1 MFLTSIPI
9 KAILTYDII
18 KEYMVSFKQR
28 DIISIRHFNKEEL
41 LYILDLAKQ
50 MERITYT
57 DTLKDKILASLFFE
71 PSTRTRLSFESAM
84 QRLGGMVIGFADSG
98 ITSVAKGESLRDSV
112 KIIEGYCDIIVLR
125 HYLEGSA
132 QLAAD
137 VVNIPVINAGDGANQ
152 HPTQTFLDLYTIQ
165 KTKGALEG
173 LTIGFLGDLKYGRT
187 VHSLAYALA
196 YFGAEMFFISPP
208 GLRMPRDSIDELKDR
223 KVKCYE
229 NESLSGISKKLDVI
243 YCTRIQKERFADPV
257 EFEKVRGVYRLSKTM
272 LEELEIKK
280 DLKILHPLPR
290 VDEMDESLD
299 KTNYAV
305 YFHQARNGVPVRKA
319 ILSAVLGVIE

>member
-1 MFLTSIPI
+1 
-9 KAILTYDII
+9 
-18 KEYMVSFKQR
+18 MVSFKQR

-50 MERITYT
+50 MERINYT

-257 EFEKVRGVYRLSKTM
+257 EFEKVRGVYRLSKAT

>member
-1 MFLTSIPI
+1 
-9 KAILTYDII
+9 
-18 KEYMVSFKQR
+18 MVSFKQR

-229 NESLSGISKKLDVI
+229 NESLSDISKKLDVI
-243 YCTRIQKERFADPV
+243 YCTRIQRERFADPV
-257 EFEKVRGVYRLSKTM
+257 EFEKVRGVYRLSKAM
-272 LEELEIKK
+272 LEELKIKK

-305 YFHQARNGVPVRKA
+305 YFHQARNGIPVRKA